1 MAKELKELTSRAV
14 DYSQWYND
22 LVIKADLAESSA
34 VRGCMVIK
42 PYGYAIWEKIQAEL
56 DRMFKE
62 TGHQNAYFPLFIP
75 KSFLSR
81 EAEHVEG
88 FAKEC
93 AVVTHH
99 RLKQDPNGTG
109 LIVDPEAKLEEE
121 LIVRPTS
128 ETIIWNTYKGWIQSY
143 RDLPILVNQWANVV
157 RWEMRTRLF
166 LRTTEFLWQEGHTAH
181 ATRDEAIE
189 EAEKMLHVYAD
200 FAENFMAVPVLR
212 GVKSPNERFAG
223 AIETYCIEAMMQ
235 DGKALQA
242 GTSHFLGQN
251 FAKAFDVTF
260 VNKENQL
267 DYVWATSWGVSTRLM
282 GALIMTHSD
291 DNGLVLPPNLAPFQ
305 VVIVPIYKNEEQLN
319 AISEKVKE
327 ITSKLKALGIT
338 VKYDDNDTKKPG
350 WKFAEYELKGVPVRL
365 AMGARD
371 LENGTVEIARRD
383 TLTKETVA
391 MEGVEQYISD
401 LLKEIQHNIFK
412 KAVDFRTS
420 VTREVN
426 SYDEFKVEIEKG
438 GFLLCH
444 WDGTAETEEFIKNET
459 KATIRC
465 IPVDGE
471 VDPGFCMVTGK
482 PSTRRV
488 VFARAY

>member
-1 MAKELKELTSRAV
+1 MAKELTSRSEN
-14 DYSQWYND
+14 YSQWYND
-22 LVIKADLAESSA
+22 LVIKADLAENSA

-62 TGHQNAYFPLFIP
+62 TGHVNAYFPLFIP
-75 KSFLSR
+75 KSFLSK
-81 EAEHVEG
+81 EAEHVDG

-99 RLKQDPNGTG
+99 RLMADPNGNG

-121 LIVRPTS
+121 LIIRPTS
-128 ETIIWNTYKGWIQSY
+128 ETIIWSTFKNWIQSY
-143 RDLPILVNQWANVV
+143 RDLPLLINQWANVV

-181 ATRDEAIE
+181 AT
-189 EAEKMLHVYAD
+189 EAEAVEETRKILDIYAD
-200 FAENFMAVPVLR
+200 FAERFMAMPVLK
-212 GVKSPNERFAG
+212 GVKSVNERFAG
-223 AIETYCIEAMMQ
+223 AVETYCIEALMQ

-260 VNKENQL
+260 VDKSNKL

-305 VVIVPIYKNEEQLN
+305 VVIVPIYKNDEQLA
-319 AISEKVKE
+319 AISNKVAE
-327 ITSKLKALGIT
+327 ITPKLKALGIT
-338 VKYDDNDTKKPG
+338 VKYDSNDNKKPG

-371 LENGTVEIARRD
+371 LENGTVEVARRD
-383 TLTKETVA
+383 TLTKETVSL
-391 MEGVEQYISD
+391 ENIETYID
-401 LLKEIQHNIFK
+401 QLLKDIQVNIYQ
-412 KAVDFRTS
+412 KAFDYRAS

-444 WDGTAETEEFIKNET
+444 WDGSSETEELIKEET

-465 IPVDGE
+465 IPLHGDTT
-471 VDPGFCMVTGK
+471 PGKCMVTGK
-482 PSTRRV
+482 PSAQRV

>member
-1 MAKELKELTSRAV
+1 M
-14 DYSQWYND
+14 
-22 LVIKADLAESSA
+22 
-34 VRGCMVIK
+34 
-42 PYGYAIWEKIQAEL
+42 
-56 DRMFKE
+56 
-62 TGHQNAYFPLFIP
+62 
-75 KSFLSR
+75 
-81 EAEHVEG
+81 EG

-99 RLKQDPNGTG
+99 RLKQDPTGSG
-109 LIVDPEAKLEEE
+109 LIVDPEARLEEE

-128 ETIIWNTYKGWIQSY
+128 ETIIWNTYKNWIQSY

-166 LRTTEFLWQEGHTAH
+166 LRTAEFLWQEGHTAH
-181 ATRDEAIE
+181 ATEAEAIE
-189 EAEKMLHVYAD
+189 EAERMLHVYAD

-212 GVKSPNERFAG
+212 GLKSANERFAG
-223 AIETYCIEAMMQ
+223 AIETYCIEALMQ

-260 VNKENQL
+260 VNKENKME
-267 DYVWATSWGVSTRLM
+267 YVWATSWGVSTRLM

-291 DNGLVLPPNLAPFQ
+291 DNGLVLPPNLAPYQ
-305 VVIVPIYKNEEQLN
+305 VVIVPIYRNEEQRA
-319 AISEKVKE
+319 AITEKVNE
-327 ITSKLKALGIT
+327 LTAKLRALGIS
-338 VKYDDNDTKKPG
+338 VKYDNNDNKKPG

-371 LENGTVEIARRD
+371 LENGTVEVARRD
-383 TLTKETVA
+383 TLTKETVSF
-391 MEGVEQYISD
+391 EGIDTFVGH
-401 LLKEIQHNIFK
+401 LLKEIQDNIYQ
-412 KAVDFRTS
+412 KALNYRS
-420 VTREVN
+420 SMTREIN

-444 WDGTAETEEFIKNET
+444 WDGTPETEEKIKEET

-465 IPVDGE
+465 IPLTGDKT
-471 VDPGFCMVTGK
+471 PGLCMVTGK
-482 PSTRRV
+482 PSVQRV